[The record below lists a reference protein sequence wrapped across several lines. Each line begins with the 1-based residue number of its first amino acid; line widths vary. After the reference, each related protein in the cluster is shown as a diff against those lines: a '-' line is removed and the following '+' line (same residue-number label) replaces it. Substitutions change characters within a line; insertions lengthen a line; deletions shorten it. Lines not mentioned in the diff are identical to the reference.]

1 MFFLAVLSAMVMLL
15 GLTPFGR
22 ISAGAATADKIRI
35 YSRFLEY
42 YTIKLPY
49 AGDTVKNV
57 KSSSKKMV
65 VRLAELSDA
74 YNPEDSSQNENMA
87 WIGIY
92 GKKTGVYT
100 FSYDIYKKNGKK
112 RSHKQVKV
120 YVKDDS
126 PIKSLTFAGKE
137 TNRYF
142 KAKSGKL
149 VVKLAPGYTLKKI
162 EIGKYKRVKTNGDGY
177 KSVDTQL
184 VYTTVKNGSVIN
196 LEKKAYYYIYSQNDG
211 KPEYSSYSSIGTTGD
226 TEIRITYID
235 KYTKKKTTCSEYIQR
250 LAFF

>member
-1 MFFLAVLSAMVMLL
+1 MKRRKIIDRKRLLFFLAVLSAMVMLL

-65 VRLAELSDA
+65 VRLAEQSDA

-100 FSYDIYKKNGKK
+100 FSYDIY
-112 RSHKQVKV
+112 
-120 YVKDDS
+120 
-126 PIKSLTFAGKE
+126 
-137 TNRYF
+137 
-142 KAKSGKL
+142 
-149 VVKLAPGYTLKKI
+149 
-162 EIGKYKRVKTNGDGY
+162 
-177 KSVDTQL
+177 
-184 VYTTVKNGSVIN
+184 
-196 LEKKAYYYIYSQNDG
+196 
-211 KPEYSSYSSIGTTGD
+211 
-226 TEIRITYID
+226 
-235 KYTKKKTTCSEYIQR
+235 
-250 LAFF
+250 